1 MLLPNSILQSTG
13 PIDFI
18 GADGSLGAY
27 ILQALLQ
34 KDGNVSHA
42 GGLAVL
48 VTPTP
53 ETARRLSQWLSFFS
67 QWFQGGDVLSFPDI
81 EWSPYGEYSPERGLI
96 MRRLSALFRLKE
108 GPKPKIVIVP
118 ATALLRRV
126 LPRTDLASRSE
137 LILKESE
144 LDRDTFAKLLVSA
157 GYLSVP
163 VVEDPGTFHLR
174 GGMIDVYP
182 PLSANPARIELYGD
196 LVETIRLFDPK
207 TQRTTQEVQ
216 ELLIGPVREE
226 RFTPEGIAKAK
237 ATLRAV
243 ADEINLPS
251 IRTRLAIEEIER
263 GIPFFGVESLSPAY
277 HDPWESLFAYF
288 GEKVR
293 YIIEDPAQVKRALL
307 LAEKHEEDAFLNKR
321 AKGEICLPYESHFIT
336 TEEIFETLEKGP
348 LWRMRQVSIQSQG
361 EALWDEAG
369 LPIQQDEVNAL
380 QGVSEIGKEAKET
393 YTFQAQNNADLAKE
407 LERLHGL
414 QEEQSLGPLQ
424 KRIAQLGADGAAIGL
439 VAATAGAAERFAAV
453 TRASGVIS
461 QVLRD
466 TKDAEKLLSKNETI
480 TPRPS
485 SAQIPKSDLPIG
497 PLQYIDPARPAVFV
511 LVGEL
516 ERGFVIPGVLALIT
530 EEEIF
535 GQKAKRRPTSY
546 KKSDP
551 FSTQLGDL
559 EIGDLVV
566 HTDFGVGKYLGLMR
580 QVVNNREG
588 DYLVIEYAEKNK
600 LYLPVHRL
608 GRVQKYVGGENAN
621 IQIDKLG
628 GTGWEKVKR
637 KVSKAAREMAEELLK
652 LYAQRQLAKAKKMPE
667 PDGNYRSFEATF
679 NFTETPDQQQA
690 IDAVIQDLCKPTP
703 MDRLVCGDVGYGKT
717 EVALRAA
724 FHTAFNGGQ
733 VAVLVPTTVLAQQHF
748 LNFKSRMQSWPLR
761 VEVLS
766 RFVSTAEQKKIV
778 KDTAEGK
785 VDILIGTHRVL
796 SQDLNFRA
804 LELLIIDEEQRFGVV
819 HKERLKKLKNQ
830 VHVLT
835 MSATPIPRTLHMA
848 MMGIRDLSI
857 IATAP
862 TDRLSVRTFVA
873 RTTDEVIRDAI
884 QRELNRGG
892 QVFFVHNRVQTIG
905 QVFDHLKRLVPS
917 ARIVV
922 GHGQMGEGELEKVMY
937 EFVQGAYDILL
948 CTTIIESGLDIPRA
962 NTILLNRADTF
973 GLSQIYQLRGR
984 VGRSKERGYCHL
996 LVPGENAM
1004 TEEAKERLS
1013 VLQRFTELGA
1023 GFQIASHDLEIRGA
1037 GNMLGD
1043 NQSGHVASVGFELY
1057 TELLAEAIAEL
1068 KGEDYQP
1075 QNDPELNIDV
1085 DLIIPEDFVDD
1096 VHERLKLYRRLSRAL
1111 NLEELEEISL
1121 EMVDRFGQLPKAT
1134 EQLIQAMELQK
1145 ILRQMN
1151 AVSLELSGSRMVVG
1165 LGQAPKLMPE
1175 KIFALIKLPNSPYKL
1190 SPDLRLTQ
1198 YLEIPKEATDPE
1210 RLATAR
1216 RALEALREKAKP

>member
-1 MLLPNSILQSTG
+1 MLLPNSILQSPG
-13 PIDFI
+13 PIDLI
-18 GADGSLGAY
+18 GAEGSLGAY
-27 ILQALLQ
+27 LLQALLQ
-34 KDGNVSHA
+34 RDER
-42 GGLAVL
+42 LAVL

-53 ETARRLSQWLSFFS
+53 ETARRMSQWLSFFA
-67 QWFQGGDVLSFPDI
+67 QWFGGGEVLSFPDI

-108 GPKPKIVIVP
+108 GPRPKLVIVP

-137 LILKESE
+137 LILKEGE
-144 LDRDTFAKLLVSA
+144 LDRDTFARLLVSA

-174 GGMIDVYP
+174 GGIIDVYP
-182 PLSANPARIELYGD
+182 PLSPNPARIELYGD
-196 LVETIRLFDPK
+196 LVESIRLFDPK
-207 TQRTTQEVQ
+207 TQRTTQEVR
-216 ELLIGPVREE
+216 ELMVGPVREE

-237 ATLRAV
+237 ASLRHI

-263 GIPFFGVESLSPAY
+263 GIPFFGVEALSPAY
-277 HDPWESLFAYF
+277 HEPWEPLFSYF
-288 GEKVR
+288 GDKVR
-293 YIIEDPAQVKRALL
+293 YLVEDPGQVKRALL

-321 AKGEICLPYESHFIT
+321 TRGEICLPYESHFVT
-336 TEEIFETLEKGP
+336 AEEIIEVLEKGP
-348 LWRMRQVSIQSQG
+348 LWRMRQLLVASQG

-369 LPIQQDEVNAL
+369 LPIQQEEVNAL
-380 QGVSEIGKEAKET
+380 QNASEIGGEAKET
-393 YTFQAQNNADLAKE
+393 YTFQPQNNADLAKE

-414 QEEQSLGPLQ
+414 QEDQSLGPLQ

-439 VAATAGAAERFAAV
+439 VASTPGTAERFAAV
-453 TRASGVIS
+453 ARAAGVVS

-466 TKDAEKLLSKNETI
+466 QRDAEKLLAKSSGAAA
-480 TPRPS
+480 RPP
-485 SAQIPKSDLPIG
+485 SAVGAQSDLPIG

-516 ERGFVIPGVLALIT
+516 DRGFVIPGVIALIT

-546 KKSDP
+546 KRSDP

-559 EIGDLVV
+559 EVGDLVV
-566 HTDFGVGKYLGLMR
+566 HTDFGVGRYLGLMK
-580 QVVNNREG
+580 QMVNNREG

-600 LYLPVHRL
+600 LYLPIHRL
-608 GRVQKYVGGENAN
+608 GRVQKYTGADNAN
-621 IQIDKLG
+621 VAIDKLG

-637 KVSKAAREMAEELLK
+637 KVSKAAREMAAELLK
-652 LYAQRQLAKAKKMPE
+652 LYAQRQLAKAKQMPE

-679 NFTETPDQQQA
+679 GFTETPDQQQA
-690 IDAVIQDLCKPTP
+690 IDAVVQDLCKPTP

-724 FHTAFNGGQ
+724 FHAAINGGQ
-733 VAVLVPTTVLAQQHF
+733 VAVLVPTTVLAQQHY

-766 RFVSTAEQKKIV
+766 RFVSTSEQKKII
-778 KDTAEGK
+778 KDAAEGK
-785 VDILIGTHRVL
+785 VDVLIGTHRVL
-796 SQDLNFRA
+796 SQDLQFRS

-862 TDRLSVRTFVA
+862 TDRLAVRTFVA
-873 RTTDEVIRDAI
+873 RTTDEVIREAI

-905 QVFDHLKRLVPS
+905 QVFEHIKRLVPQ

-984 VGRSKERGYCHL
+984 VGRGKERGYCHL
-996 LVPGENAM
+996 LVPSEGAM
-1004 TEEAKERLS
+1004 TDEAKERLA

-1023 GFQIASHDLEIRGA
+1023 GFQIATHDLELRGA

-1043 NQSGHVASVGFELY
+1043 DQSGNVASVGFELY

-1068 KGEDYQP
+1068 KGEEYAP

-1085 DLIIPEDFVDD
+1085 DMIIPEEYVDD

-1121 EMVDRFGQLPKAT
+1121 ELVDRFGQLPQAT
-1134 EQLIQAMELQK
+1134 EQLMQAMGLQK
-1145 ILRQMN
+1145 LVRQMN
-1151 AVSLELSGSRMVVG
+1151 AISFELLGSRMVIG
-1165 LGQAPKLMPE
+1165 LGQAPKLLPE
-1175 KIFALIKLPNSPYKL
+1175 KIFALIKAPNSTYKL

-1198 YLEIPKEATDPE
+1198 YLELPKDATDPQ

-1216 RALEALREKAKP
+1216 RALETLWDKTKA